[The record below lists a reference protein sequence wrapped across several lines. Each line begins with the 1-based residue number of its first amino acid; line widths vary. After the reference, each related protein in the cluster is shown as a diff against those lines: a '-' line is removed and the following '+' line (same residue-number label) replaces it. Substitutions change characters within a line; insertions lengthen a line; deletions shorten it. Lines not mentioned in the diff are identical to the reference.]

1 MTGVIRLIGD
11 GVVLDYFHSNVA
23 VHGYGRM
30 SSPNPIV
37 IERRGEVAVVTMSQ
51 DVIRLLDFEMDTAI
65 KMVLDPLQSDM
76 PTAVVVNLAGITYM
90 NSLGIAM
97 LLRLHGRLRPKG
109 CSMVIANPAPFIRD
123 LLHNCALDTI
133 WPVYDSVDAAIRSLT
148 H

>member
-1 MTGVIRLIGD
+1 MTT
-11 GVVLDYFHSNVA
+11 A
-23 VHGYGRM
+23 A
-30 SSPNPIV
+30 PIV

-65 KMVLDPLQSDM
+65 KLVLDPLHADM
-76 PTAVVVNLAGITYM
+76 PTAVVVNLGGITYM

-109 CSMVIANPAPFIRD
+109 CSMVIADPAPFIRD